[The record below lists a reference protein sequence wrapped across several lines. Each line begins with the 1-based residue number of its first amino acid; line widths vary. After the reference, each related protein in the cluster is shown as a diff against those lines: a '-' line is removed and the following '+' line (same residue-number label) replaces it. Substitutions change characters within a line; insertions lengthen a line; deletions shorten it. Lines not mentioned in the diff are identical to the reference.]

1 VDSPTAWLHPVSML
15 VGNFL
20 LLLHP
25 ENRMLIMQQ
34 KLREH
39 IRIPGEFSAS
49 GHNPTLKEAHRV
61 HSRSERKVRWM
72 ESCYLVCKPTR
83 LLTGTVPCFFFFFF
97 TVQERINGSRYEC

>member
-1 VDSPTAWLHPVSML
+1 
-15 VGNFL
+15 
-20 LLLHP
+20 
-25 ENRMLIMQQ
+25 MQQ
-34 KLREH
+34 ELREH

-83 LLTGTVPCFFFFFF
+83 LQRGPFLVFFFLLSKKESM
-97 TVQERINGSRYEC
+97 VLVVSVKGNHLSDGMSI